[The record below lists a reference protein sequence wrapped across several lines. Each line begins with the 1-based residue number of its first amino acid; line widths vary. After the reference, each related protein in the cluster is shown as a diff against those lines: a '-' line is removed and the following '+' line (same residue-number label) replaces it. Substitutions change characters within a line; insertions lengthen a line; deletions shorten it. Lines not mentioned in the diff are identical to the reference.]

1 MKTLFDTSVILDA
14 RDKNSPWQAWA
25 LSQLT
30 EAVGSGGAVVNPIVL
45 AESSV
50 RAKDKVAVRSA
61 LEAWGITLV
70 DLPRDAAGPAAEAF
84 SVYLSRL
91 KAEGKEGPRTPLP
104 DFFIGAHALAADLP
118 LATRDPKR
126 FRTYFDAVKL
136 VVPPTVE

>member
-1 MKTLFDTSVILDA
+1 MMTLFDTSVILDA
-14 RDKNSPWQAWA
+14 RDKNSPWHPWA

-30 EAVGSGGAVVNPIVL
+30 EAVSSGGAVVNPIVL

-50 RAKDKVAVRSA
+50 RAKDKAAVRGA

-70 DLPRDAAGPAAEAF
+70 DLPKEAAGPAAEAF
-84 SVYLSRL
+84 SVYLARL

-104 DFFIGAHALAADLP
+104 DFFIGAHARAANLP
-118 LATRDPKR
+118 LATRDPQR

-136 VVPPTVE
+136 VVPPTAG